1 MSLQSIVRRSLIGLG
16 LVALAG
22 QAPAP
27 SASAAPQ
34 APAPSASPSPAASP
48 AQAASPSPVAPGK
61 DPLLEFVP
69 REHVPADSAVS
80 FPVDI

>member
-1 MSLQSIVRRSLIGLG
+1 MSPKWIFRASVAALALLG
-16 LVALAG
+16 LA
-22 QAPAP
+22 QAPGPDPAAAQPAAAP
-27 SASAAPQ
+27 SA
-34 APAPSASPSPAASP
+34 APSASPAPAA
-48 AQAASPSPVAPGK
+48 PGR

>member
-1 MSLQSIVRRSLIGLG
+1 MSMKWIVRASLCGLALLG
-16 LVALAG
+16 VASPGGSRAAA
-22 QAPAP
+22 APPASPEPAATPTAAP
-27 SASAAPQ
+27 SAAPT
-34 APAPSASPSPAASP
+34 P
-48 AQAASPSPVAPGK
+48 PGK

>member
-1 MSLQSIVRRSLIGLG
+1 MSPKWIFRASVAGLALLG
-16 LVALAG
+16 L
-22 QAPAP
+22 APAP
-27 SASAAPQ
+27 GPDPAAAQP
-34 APAPSASPSPAASP
+34 APAPAVSPSPAAP
-48 AQAASPSPVAPGK
+48 APPGR